1 VTWIRYNKDMVEEI
15 IKRLEK
21 VFPDKL
27 ELNFSTPFELV
38 VAVVLSAQERDA
50 KVNEVT
56 KELFKKFNTPQQ
68 FANAS
73 LEEIE
78 KEISSVSFYKKKAEY
93 IKQISQTLVEKY
105 GGEVPK
111 SIEELE
117 KLPGIG
123 RKSANMIL
131 YNAFGINEGIAVDRH
146 VLRVSQRLGLTKQ
159 QKPEKAEQ
167 ELMKLVPK
175 DQWGKFSNLL
185 ILLGRYICTAQ
196 KPKHSECPLYELC
209 PSKEL

>member
-1 VTWIRYNKDMVEEI
+1 MVEEI

-78 KEISSVSFYKKKAEY
+78 KEISSISFYKKKAEY
-93 IKQISQTLVEKY
+93 IKQISQMLVEEY

-117 KLPGIG
+117 KFPGIG

-196 KPKHSECPLYELC
+196 KPKHSECPLYDLC
-209 PSKEL
+209 PSKGL

>member
-1 VTWIRYNKDMVEEI
+1 MVEEI

-78 KEISSVSFYKKKAEY
+78 KEISSISFYKKKAEY
-93 IKQISQTLVEKY
+93 IKQISQILVEKY

-117 KLPGIG
+117 NLPGIG

-196 KPKHSECPLYELC
+196 KPKHSECPLYDLC
-209 PSKEL
+209 PSKGL

>member
-1 VTWIRYNKDMVEEI
+1 MVEEI

-50 KVNEVT
+50 KINEIT
-56 KELFKKFNTPQQ
+56 KDLFKKLNTPQQ

-78 KEISSVSFYKKKAEY
+78 KEISSVSFYKNKAKY
-93 IKQISQTLVEKY
+93 IKQISQILVEKY

-196 KPKHSECPLYELC
+196 KPKHSECPLYDLC
-209 PSKEL
+209 PSREL

>member
-1 VTWIRYNKDMVEEI
+1 MVEEI

-78 KEISSVSFYKKKAEY
+78 KEISSVSFYKNKAKY
-93 IKQISQTLVEKY
+93 IKEISQILVEKH

-196 KPKHSECPLYELC
+196 KPKHSECPLYDLC
-209 PSKEL
+209 PSKGL

>member
-1 VTWIRYNKDMVEEI
+1 MVEEI

-50 KVNEVT
+50 KVNEIT

-68 FANAS
+68 FARAS

-78 KEISSVSFYKKKAEY
+78 KEISSISFYKKKAEY
-93 IKQISQTLVEKY
+93 IKEISQILVEKY

-196 KPKHSECPLYELC
+196 KPKHSECPLYDLC
-209 PSKEL
+209 PSKGL

>member
-1 VTWIRYNKDMVEEI
+1 MVEEI
-15 IKRLEK
+15 VKRLERI
-21 VFPDKL
+21 FPDKL

-68 FANAS
+68 FVNAS

-78 KEISSVSFYKKKAEY
+78 KEISSVSFYKNKAKY
-93 IKQISQTLVEKY
+93 IKEISQILVEKY

-123 RKSANMIL
+123 RKSANLIL

-196 KPKHSECPLYELC
+196 KPKHSECPLYDLC

>member
-1 VTWIRYNKDMVEEI
+1 MVDEI

-50 KVNEVT
+50 KVNEIT

-78 KEISSVSFYKKKAEY
+78 KEISSISFYRKKAEY
-93 IKQISQTLVEKY
+93 IKQISQILVEKY

-196 KPKHSECPLYELC
+196 KPKHSECPLYDLC
-209 PSKEL
+209 PSKGL

>member
-1 VTWIRYNKDMVEEI
+1 MVEEI

-50 KVNEVT
+50 KVNEIT
-56 KELFKKFNTPQQ
+56 KELYKKFNTPQQ

-78 KEISSVSFYKKKAEY
+78 KEISSVSFYKNKAKY
-93 IKQISQTLVEKY
+93 IKEISQILVEKH

-196 KPKHSECPLYELC
+196 KPKHSECPLYDLC

>member
-1 VTWIRYNKDMVEEI
+1 MVEEI

-50 KVNEVT
+50 KINEIT

-78 KEISSVSFYKKKAEY
+78 KEISSVSFYKTKAKY
-93 IKQISQTLVEKY
+93 IKKISQTLVEKY

-196 KPKHSECPLYELC
+196 KPKHAECPLYDLC

>member
-1 VTWIRYNKDMVEEI
+1 MVEEI

-56 KELFKKFNTPQQ
+56 EELFKKFNTPQQ

-78 KEISSVSFYKKKAEY
+78 KEISSISFYKKKAEY
-93 IKQISQTLVEKY
+93 IKKISQTLVEKY

-175 DQWGKFSNLL
+175 GQWGKFSNLL

-196 KPKHSECPLYELC
+196 KPKHSECPLYDLC
-209 PSKEL
+209 PSKGL

>member
-1 VTWIRYNKDMVEEI
+1 MVEEI

-78 KEISSVSFYKKKAEY
+78 KEISSISFYRKKAEY
-93 IKQISQTLVEKY
+93 IKQISQILVEKY
-105 GGEVPK
+105 GGEVPR

-175 DQWGKFSNLL
+175 DKWGKFSNLL

-196 KPKHSECPLYELC
+196 KPKHSECPLYDLC
-209 PSKEL
+209 PSREL

>member
-1 VTWIRYNKDMVEEI
+1 MVEEI

-78 KEISSVSFYKKKAEY
+78 KEISSISFYRKKAKY
-93 IKQISQTLVEKY
+93 IKEINQILVEKY

-196 KPKHSECPLYELC
+196 KPKHSECPLYDLC
-209 PSKEL
+209 PSREL

>member
-1 VTWIRYNKDMVEEI
+1 MVEEI

-78 KEISSVSFYKKKAEY
+78 KEISSVSFYKNKAKY
-93 IKQISQTLVEKY
+93 IKEISQMLVEKY

-117 KLPGIG
+117 KFPGIG

-196 KPKHSECPLYELC
+196 KPKHSECPLYDLC

>member
-1 VTWIRYNKDMVEEI
+1 MVEEI

-21 VFPDKL
+21 VFPDRL

-50 KVNEVT
+50 KINEIT
-56 KELFKKFNTPQQ
+56 KDLFKKFNMPQQ

-78 KEISSVSFYKKKAEY
+78 KEISSISFYRKKAEY
-93 IKQISQTLVEKY
+93 IKKISQILVKKY
-105 GGEVPK
+105 GGEVPR

-117 KLPGIG
+117 KFPGIG

-209 PSKEL
+209 PSKGL

>member
-1 VTWIRYNKDMVEEI
+1 
-15 IKRLEK
+15 
-21 VFPDKL
+21 PDKL

-78 KEISSVSFYKKKAEY
+78 KEISSISFYKKKAEY
-93 IKQISQTLVEKY
+93 IKQISQILVEKY

-196 KPKHSECPLYELC
+196 KPKHSECPLYDLC
-209 PSKEL
+209 PSKGL

>member
-1 VTWIRYNKDMVEEI
+1 MVEEI

-56 KELFKKFNTPQQ
+56 KELFKKLNTPQQ
-68 FANAS
+68 FADAS
-73 LEEIE
+73 LEQIE
-78 KEISSVSFYKKKAEY
+78 KEISSVSFYRKKAEY
-93 IKQISQTLVEKY
+93 IKKISQILVEKY

-196 KPKHSECPLYELC
+196 KPKHSECPLYDLC

>member
-1 VTWIRYNKDMVEEI
+1 MVEEI

-50 KVNEVT
+50 KVNEIT
-56 KELFKKFNTPQQ
+56 KELFKKFNTPQK

-105 GGEVPK
+105 GGEVSK

-196 KPKHSECPLYELC
+196 KPKHSQCPLYDLC

>member
-1 VTWIRYNKDMVEEI
+1 MVEEI

-50 KVNEVT
+50 KVNEIT

-78 KEISSVSFYKKKAEY
+78 KEISSVSFYKNKAKY
-93 IKQISQTLVEKY
+93 IKEISQILVEKY

-196 KPKHSECPLYELC
+196 KPKHSECPLYDLC
-209 PSKEL
+209 PSKGL

>member
-1 VTWIRYNKDMVEEI
+1 MVDEI

-78 KEISSVSFYKKKAEY
+78 KEISSISFYRKKAEY
-93 IKQISQTLVEKY
+93 IKKISQILVEKY
-105 GGEVPK
+105 GGDVPK

-209 PSKEL
+209 PSKGL

>member
-1 VTWIRYNKDMVEEI
+1 VTWIRYNKGMVDEI

-78 KEISSVSFYKKKAEY
+78 KEISSVSFYKNKAKY
-93 IKQISQTLVEKY
+93 IKQISQILVEKY

-196 KPKHSECPLYELC
+196 KPKHSECPLYDLC

>member
-1 VTWIRYNKDMVEEI
+1 MVEEI

-56 KELFKKFNTPQQ
+56 KELFKKLNTPQQ

-93 IKQISQTLVEKY
+93 IKKISQILVEKY

-111 SIEELE
+111 SMEELE

-167 ELMKLVPK
+167 ELTKLVPK

-196 KPKHSECPLYELC
+196 KPKHSECPLYDLC
-209 PSKEL
+209 PSREL

>member
-1 VTWIRYNKDMVEEI
+1 

-78 KEISSVSFYKKKAEY
+78 KEISSISFYKKKAEY
-93 IKQISQTLVEKY
+93 IKQISQILVEKY

-196 KPKHSECPLYELC
+196 KPKHSECPLYDLC
-209 PSKEL
+209 PSKGL

>member
-1 VTWIRYNKDMVEEI
+1 MVEEI

-78 KEISSVSFYKKKAEY
+78 KEISSVSFYKNKAEY
-93 IKQISQTLVEKY
+93 IKKISQILVEKY

-196 KPKHSECPLYELC
+196 KPKHSECPLYDLC
-209 PSKEL
+209 PSKGL

>member
-1 VTWIRYNKDMVEEI
+1 MVEEI

-50 KVNEVT
+50 KVNEIT

-78 KEISSVSFYKKKAEY
+78 KEISSISFYKKKAEY
-93 IKQISQTLVEKY
+93 IKQISQILVEKY

-196 KPKHSECPLYELC
+196 KPKHSECPLYDLC
-209 PSKEL
+209 PSKGL

>member
-1 VTWIRYNKDMVEEI
+1 MVDEI

-78 KEISSVSFYKKKAEY
+78 KEISSISFYRKKAEY
-93 IKQISQTLVEKY
+93 IKKISQILVEKY

-117 KLPGIG
+117 ALPGIG

-196 KPKHSECPLYELC
+196 KPKHSECPLYDLC
-209 PSKEL
+209 PSREL

>member
-1 VTWIRYNKDMVEEI
+1 MVEEI

-78 KEISSVSFYKKKAEY
+78 KEISSISFYKKKAEY
-93 IKQISQTLVEKY
+93 IKQISQILVEEY

-196 KPKHSECPLYELC
+196 KPKHSECPLYDLC
-209 PSKEL
+209 PSKGL

>member
-1 VTWIRYNKDMVEEI
+1 MVDEI

-56 KELFKKFNTPQQ
+56 KELFKKLNTPQQ

-78 KEISSVSFYKKKAEY
+78 KEISSVSFYKNKAKY
-93 IKQISQTLVEKY
+93 IKKISQILVEKY

-196 KPKHSECPLYELC
+196 KPEHSECPLYDLC
-209 PSKEL
+209 PSKGL

>member
-1 VTWIRYNKDMVEEI
+1 MVEEI

-78 KEISSVSFYKKKAEY
+78 KEISSVSFYKNKAKY
-93 IKQISQTLVEKY
+93 IKQISQILVEKY

-117 KLPGIG
+117 KFPGIG

-196 KPKHSECPLYELC
+196 KPKHSECPLYDLC

>member
-1 VTWIRYNKDMVEEI
+1 MVEEI

-50 KVNEVT
+50 KINEIT
-56 KELFKKFNTPQQ
+56 KDLFKKFNTPQQ

-78 KEISSVSFYKKKAEY
+78 KEISSVSFYKNKAKY
-93 IKQISQTLVEKY
+93 IKEISQILVEKH

-146 VLRVSQRLGLTKQ
+146 VLRVSQRLGLTQQ

-196 KPKHSECPLYELC
+196 KPKHSECPLYDLC

>member
-1 VTWIRYNKDMVEEI
+1 MVEEI

-56 KELFKKFNTPQQ
+56 KELFKKLNTPQQ

-93 IKQISQTLVEKY
+93 IKKISQILVEKY

-167 ELMKLVPK
+167 ELTKLVPK

-196 KPKHSECPLYELC
+196 KPKHSECPLYDLC
-209 PSKEL
+209 PSREL

>member
-1 VTWIRYNKDMVEEI
+1 MVDEI

-68 FANAS
+68 FASAS

-78 KEISSVSFYKKKAEY
+78 KEISSVSFYRKKAEY
-93 IKQISQTLVEKY
+93 IKKISQILVKKY
-105 GGEVPK
+105 GGEVPR

-117 KLPGIG
+117 KFPGIG

>member
-1 VTWIRYNKDMVEEI
+1 MVEEI

-50 KVNEVT
+50 KVNEIT

-68 FANAS
+68 FADAS

-78 KEISSVSFYKKKAEY
+78 KEISSVSFYKNKAKY
-93 IKQISQTLVEKY
+93 IKEISRILVEKY

-196 KPKHSECPLYELC
+196 KPKHSECPLYDLC

>member
-1 VTWIRYNKDMVEEI
+1 MVEEI

-50 KVNEVT
+50 KVNEIT
-56 KELFKKFNTPQQ
+56 KELFKKFNTPQK

-105 GGEVPK
+105 GGEVSK
-111 SIEELE
+111 SVEELE

-185 ILLGRYICTAQ
+185 ILLGRYTCTAQ
-196 KPKHSECPLYELC
+196 KPKHSECPLYDLC

>member
-1 VTWIRYNKDMVEEI
+1 MVEEI

-78 KEISSVSFYKKKAEY
+78 KEISSISFYKKKAEY
-93 IKQISQTLVEKY
+93 IKQISQILVEKY

-196 KPKHSECPLYELC
+196 KPKHSECPLYDLC
-209 PSKEL
+209 PSKGL

>member
-1 VTWIRYNKDMVEEI
+1 MVEEI

-50 KVNEVT
+50 KVNEIT

-93 IKQISQTLVEKY
+93 IKQISQISVEKH

-196 KPKHSECPLYELC
+196 KPKHSECPLYDLC

>member
-1 VTWIRYNKDMVEEI
+1 MVEEI

-78 KEISSVSFYKKKAEY
+78 KEISSVSFYRKKAEY
-93 IKQISQTLVEKY
+93 IKQISQILVEKH

-146 VLRVSQRLGLTKQ
+146 VLRVSQRLGLTQQ

-196 KPKHSECPLYELC
+196 KPKHSECPLYDLC
-209 PSKEL
+209 PSKGL

>member
-1 VTWIRYNKDMVEEI
+1 MVEEI

-21 VFPDKL
+21 VFSDEL

-56 KELFKKFNTPQQ
+56 KELFEKFNTPQQ

-78 KEISSVSFYKKKAEY
+78 KEISSISFYKKKAEY
-93 IKQISQTLVEKY
+93 IKQISQILVEKY
-105 GGEVPK
+105 GGDVPK

-146 VLRVSQRLGLTKQ
+146 VLRVSQRLGLTQQ

-196 KPKHSECPLYELC
+196 KPKHSECPLYDLC
-209 PSKEL
+209 PSKGL